1 MLINPTCLTQ
11 VFSDLLLVTK
21 EMKILKPLENFEGY
35 KYLLDSYPAL
45 TSASN
50 ETKVRFQMVWFKI
63 IKKK

>member
-1 MLINPTCLTQ
+1 MVKLCIYAYKSNMSYSSI
-11 VFSDLLLVTK
+11 SDLLLVTK

-50 ETKVRFQMVWFKI
+50 ETKVRFQMV
-63 IKKK
+63 

>member
-50 ETKVRFQMVWFKI
+50 ETKVLFQMV
-63 IKKK
+63 

>member
-35 KYLLDSYPAL
+35 KYLLDSYPML

-50 ETKVRFQMVWFKI
+50 ETKVLFQIDIRK
-63 IKKK
+63 